1 MAPIIKPGI
10 QPKNIT
16 NSPRA
21 RVGGIVSPARKLS
34 PLVENISA
42 KNPFSNIQRRN
53 PELRNVRGARTL
65 TNMMSTFGTAKN
77 EKIIRKNLQLL
88 RNSLVESFE
97 MAKLLRVTGNETG
110 KQITKAGFLVGA
122 ALGKIISKLFG
133 KKKPD
138 DKKGDDKNDDKNDNN
153 KKAENEF
160 AKRISEFF
168 EGIKNTIQSEFDKLF
183 PPKKDG
189 ETDVKVDDATSGVKN
204 FFDGIASF
212 FKKEVEELNDSGLDS
227 STVVE
232 NLNQSQEKHIG
243 TAKTLQNILT
253 AIVDWKQTTWM
264 LSITAGWTLLKG
276 ILGSLVN
283 AVASTD
289 TSNENESKPVG
300 KSGGKIIGPSHG
312 QGGVDI
318 NAEGGE
324 VLMSNAAGNLWGRD
338 NLLQMN
344 AEAVTG
350 KKNKKK
356 NPLLN
361 LTADDYKW
369 LAYALSGEAERG
381 TDDEF
386 GVAASIL
393 NRVASP
399 HFKGSVEEVVNNP
412 GQYEAV
418 TDGTAFHD
426 KDLAAFLQSE
436 EGQKGILAALKKL
449 EGRTDFKG
457 QSQIGNRVPEEDP
470 MFSDKGNFFHYFW
483 QTGDGRTKPED
494 WVMPNYQQF
503 LNQSKVDGVKNKNI
517 SSIESQMNKGGIV
530 NIALGNQGVQVIPS
544 GGKKTQVVNSTPA
557 SSNGPTLPFLSASN
571 PHSSDLAYK
580 TICNIYG

>member
-97 MAKLLRVTGNETG
+97 MAKLLRATGNETG
-110 KQITKAGFLVGA
+110 KQISKASFLVGA
-122 ALGKIISKLFG
+122 ALGALASKLFG

-138 DKKGDDKNDDKNDNN
+138 NKKGDDKDNKNDDNN
-153 KKAENEF
+153 KKNENEF
-160 AKRISEFF
+160 TKSISNFF
-168 EGIKNTIQSEFDKLF
+168 EGVKNTIQSEFDKLF
-183 PPKKDG
+183 PKKEG
-189 ETDVKVDDATSGVKN
+189 ETDEKVDDATSGVKN

-212 FKKEVEELNDSGLDS
+212 FRKEVEELNDSGLDS
-227 STVVE
+227 NTVIE
-232 NLNQSQEKHIG
+232 NLNQSQENHIG
-243 TAKTLQNILT
+243 TAKKLQNIFSGV
-253 AIVDWKQTTWM
+253 ADWTWKIGTGM
-264 LSITAGWTLLKG
+264 VAFFG
-276 ILGSLVN
+276 
-283 AVASTD
+283 AVTGFNLQMNQVSAESD
-289 TSNENESKPVG
+289 ESKQVG
-300 KSGGKIIGPSHG
+300 KLGGQIKGPLHG

-324 VLMSNAAGNLWGRD
+324 VLMSNAAGDMWGRD

-350 KKNKKK
+350 KKKKK
-356 NPLLN
+356 QNPLLN
-361 LTADDYKW
+361 LSKEDYKW
-369 LAYALSGEAERG
+369 LAYAISGEAERD

-393 NRVASP
+393 NRVSSP
-399 HFKGSVEEVVNNP
+399 HFKGSVEDVVNNP
-412 GQYEAV
+412 GQYEAI
-418 TDGTAFHD
+418 TKGTAYHD
-426 KDLAAFLQSE
+426 KDLAAFLQSP
-436 EGQKGILAALKKL
+436 EGQKGILEALEKL
-449 EGRTDFKG
+449 QGRTDFKG
-457 QSQIGNRVPEEDP
+457 QSEIGNRVIEEDP
-470 MFSDKGNFFHYFW
+470 MFSDMGNFFHYFW
-483 QTGDGRTKPED
+483 QQPGVKKPEGWTKPNWE
-494 WVMPNYQQF
+494 QF
-503 LNQSKVDGVKNKNI
+503 INQSKVDGVKNNNNLT
-517 SSIESQMNKGGIV
+517 SIESQLNKSGFINV
-530 NIALGNQGVQVIPS
+530 ALGNQGVQVIPS

-557 SSNGPTLPFLSASN
+557 STNGPSLPFLSASN
-571 PHSSDLAYK
+571 PDCSNLAYK
-580 TICNIYG
+580 ALCNIDG

>member
-97 MAKLLRVTGNETG
+97 MAKLLRATGNETG
-110 KQITKAGFLVGA
+110 KQITKAGLLVGA
-122 ALGKIISKLFG
+122 ALGGILTKIFG
-133 KKKPD
+133 KDKSKKKGDED
-138 DKKGDDKNDDKNDNN
+138 DKKGDDNN
-153 KKAENEF
+153 KKTENQF
-160 AKRISEFF
+160 VKSISEFF
-168 EGIKNTIQSEFDKLF
+168 EGIKGAFAKGWEQSKDEAKEWGDNIKVVFDDIGNIFIGLR
-183 PPKKDG
+183 DSVEG
-189 ETDVKVDDATSGVKN
+189 VLATSWEGTKSFIGDLN
-204 FFDGIASF
+204 EGIGNL
-212 FKKEVEELNDSGLDS
+212 FKDITEWIGSIEVNWG
-227 STVVE
+227 
-232 NLNQSQEKHIG
+232 
-243 TAKTLQNILT
+243 
-253 AIVDWKQTTWM
+253 
-264 LSITAGWTLLKG
+264 G
-276 ILGSLVN
+276 ILGSIGAFGLWLIKLEWMRGMALAQTN
-283 AVASTD
+283 D
-289 TSNENESKPVG
+289 DSKPVG
-300 KSGGKIIGPSHG
+300 KSGGQIIGPSHG

-318 NAEGGE
+318 EAEGGE

-344 AEAVTG
+344 AQAVTG
-350 KKNKKK
+350 KKKKKK

-369 LAYALSGEAERG
+369 LAYAISGEAERD

-399 HFKGSVEEVVNNP
+399 HFKGSVEAVVNNP

-418 TDGTAFHD
+418 TKGTAFHD
-426 KDLAAFLQSE
+426 KDLAAFLQSP

-449 EGRTDFKG
+449 DGRTDFKG
-457 QSQIGNRVPEEDP
+457 QSQIGNRVVEEDP
-470 MFSDKGNFFHYFW
+470 MFSEKGNFFHHWW
-483 QTGDGRTKPED
+483 QQPGVKKPEG
-494 WVMPNYQQF
+494 WTKANWEQF
-503 LNQSKVDGVKNKNI
+503 LNQSKVDGVKNKNV
-517 SSIESQMNKGGIV
+517 SSIESQLNKGGFINV
-530 NIALGNQGVQVIPS
+530 ALGNQGVQVIPS

-557 SSNGPTLPFLSASN
+557 SSNGPSLPFLSASN
-571 PHSSDLAYK
+571 PDCSNLAYK
-580 TICNIYG
+580 ALCNIDG

>member
-21 RVGGIVSPARKLS
+21 RVGGINSPARKLS

-97 MAKLLRVTGNETG
+97 MAKLLRTTGGETGN
-110 KQITKAGFLVGA
+110 QIKKAASAVGI
-122 ALGKIISKLFG
+122 ALGVLAGKLLSG
-133 KKKPD
+133 KKKNKND
-138 DKKGDDKNDDKNDNN
+138 DKKGDDDDKKNQNQ
-153 KKAENEF
+153 F
-160 AKRISEFF
+160 ANTISEWFHAFGQSFVKAGAYIEKTGKEWGKNIEGAFDNIGNFF
-168 EGIKNTIQSEFDKLF
+168 TELNTSIADGVGNLWEGSLSMLSDFRDGTVELFENIGAFVNNIEINWGSVLTGVGSFLLWASGLQEMRAEALNT
-183 PPKKDG
+183 KDG
-189 ETDVKVDDATSGVKN
+189 SV
-204 FFDGIASF
+204 
-212 FKKEVEELNDSGLDS
+212 
-227 STVVE
+227 
-232 NLNQSQEKHIG
+232 
-243 TAKTLQNILT
+243 
-253 AIVDWKQTTWM
+253 
-264 LSITAGWTLLKG
+264 
-276 ILGSLVN
+276 
-283 AVASTD
+283 
-289 TSNENESKPVG
+289 PVG
-300 KSGGKIIGPSHG
+300 KDGGEIKGPSHS

-344 AEAVTG
+344 ADAVAG
-350 KKNKKK
+350 KKKKKK

-361 LTADDYKW
+361 LSEEDYKW
-369 LAYALSGEAERG
+369 LAYAISGEAERD

-418 TDGTAFHD
+418 TKGTAFHD
-426 KDLAAFLQSE
+426 KDLAAFLQSP

-449 EGRTDFKG
+449 DGRTDFKG
-457 QSQIGNRVPEEDP
+457 QSQIGNRVIEEDP
-470 MFSDKGNFFHYFW
+470 MFSDKGNFFHHWW
-483 QTGDGRTKPED
+483 QQPGAKKPEG
-494 WVMPNYQQF
+494 WTKANWEQF
-503 LNQSKVDGVKNKNI
+503 LNQSKVDGVKNKNV
-517 SSIESQMNKGGIV
+517 SSIDSQLNKGGIV
-530 NIALGNQGVQVIPS
+530 NVALGNQGVKVIPS
-544 GGKKTQVVNSTPA
+544 NKKKSQVVNGTPV
-557 SSNGPTLPFLSASN
+557 SSNGPSLPFLSASN
-571 PHSSDLAYK
+571 SDSSNLAYK
-580 TICNIYG
+580 ALCNIYG

>member
-97 MAKLLRVTGNETG
+97 MAKLLRATGNETG
-110 KQITKAGFLVGA
+110 KQITKASFLVGA
-122 ALGKIISKLFG
+122 ALGAIASKLFG

-138 DKKGDDKNDDKNDNN
+138 NKKGDDDDKKGDDNN
-153 KKAENEF
+153 QKTENEF

-183 PPKKDG
+183 PPKKDE

-204 FFDGIASF
+204 FFDGITSF

-227 STVVE
+227 NTVIE
-232 NLNQSQEKHIG
+232 NLNQSQENHIG
-243 TAKTLQNILT
+243 TAKKLQNIFSGIAEGAWKFT
-253 AIVDWKQTTWM
+253 A
-264 LSITAGWTLLKG
+264 
-276 ILGSLVN
+276 
-283 AVASTD
+283 AVGAFIGAMTGLDRMVAQVSVESSD
-289 TSNENESKPVG
+289 ESKPVG
-300 KSGGKIIGPSHG
+300 KLGGKIIGPSHSK
-312 QGGVDI
+312 GGVDI

-324 VLMSNAAGNLWGRD
+324 VLMSNAAGNMWGRD
-338 NLLQMN
+338 NLAQMN

-350 KKNKKK
+350 KKKKK
-356 NPLLN
+356 KKSLLN
-361 LTADDYKW
+361 LSEEDYKW
-369 LAYALSGEAERG
+369 LAYAISGEAERD

-399 HFKGSVEEVVNNP
+399 HFKGSVESVVNNP
-412 GQYEAV
+412 GQFEAV
-418 TDGTAFHD
+418 TKGTAFHD

-436 EGQKGILAALKKL
+436 EGQKGILAALEKL
-449 EGRTDFKG
+449 QGRTDFKG
-457 QSQIGNRVPEEDP
+457 QSQIGNRVVEEDP

-530 NIALGNQGVQVIPS
+530 NVALGNQGVQVIPS
-544 GGKKTQVVNSTPA
+544 GGKKTQVVNTTPA
-557 SSNGPTLPFLSASN
+557 SNNGPTLPFLSASN

>member
-21 RVGGIVSPARKLS
+21 RVGGINSPARKLS

-97 MAKLLRVTGNETG
+97 MAKLLRTTGNETS
-110 KQITKAGFLVGA
+110 KEINKSRLAVGA
-122 ALGKIISKLFG
+122 ALAALAATLLGG
-133 KKKPD
+133 KKKKKDDD
-138 DKKGDDKNDDKNDNN
+138 DKKGDDNN
-153 KKAENEF
+153 KKTENQF
-160 AKRISEFF
+160 AKSIREFF
-168 EGIKNTIQSEFDKLF
+168 EGIKGAFAKGWEQAKDEGKEWGENIKVVFDDIGNIFIGLR
-183 PPKKDG
+183 DSVEG
-189 ETDVKVDDATSGVKN
+189 VLATSWEGTK
-204 FFDGIASF
+204 SF
-212 FKKEVEELNDSGLDS
+212 IGDLNEGLGNLFKDITEW
-227 STVVE
+227 
-232 NLNQSQEKHIG
+232 IG
-243 TAKTLQNILT
+243 NIE
-253 AIVDWKQTTWM
+253 INW
-264 LSITAGWTLLKG
+264 GG
-276 ILGSLVN
+276 ILGSIGTFGLWLIKLEWMKGMALAQTN
-283 AVASTD
+283 D
-289 TSNENESKPVG
+289 DSKPVG
-300 KSGGKIIGPSHG
+300 KSGGKIIGPSHD

-356 NPLLN
+356 KPLLN
-361 LTADDYKW
+361 LTEEDYKW
-369 LAYALSGEAERG
+369 LAYAISGEAERG

-386 GVAASIL
+386 GDAASNL

-399 HFKGSVEEVVNNP
+399 HFKGSVESVVNNP
-412 GQYEAV
+412 GQYEAI
-418 TDGTAFHD
+418 TKGTAFHD

-436 EGQKGILAALKKL
+436 EGQKGIVAALEKL
-449 EGRTDFKG
+449 QGRTDFKG
-457 QSQIGNRVPEEDP
+457 QSQIGNRVVDEDP
-470 MFSDKGNFFHYFW
+470 MFSDMGNFFHYFW
-483 QTGDGRTKPED
+483 QQPGVKKPEG
-494 WVMPNYQQF
+494 WTKSNWEQF
-503 LNQSKVDGVKNKNI
+503 LNQSKVDGVKNKNV

-530 NIALGNQGVQVIPS
+530 NVALGNQGVQVIPS
-544 GGKKTQVVNSTPA
+544 STGKKTQVVNSTPA
-557 SSNGPTLPFLSASN
+557 SSNGPSLPFLSASN
-571 PHSSDLAYK
+571 PNSSNLPYK
-580 TICNIYG
+580 VICNIYG

>member
-1 MAPIIKPGI
+1 MASIIKPGI

-21 RVGGIVSPARKLS
+21 KVGGVASPARKLS

-77 EKIIRKNLQLL
+77 EKIIRNNLQLL

-97 MAKLLRVTGNETG
+97 MAKLLRTTAGLTD
-110 KQITKAGFLVGA
+110 KQLKQAGGAIAIAIAGIVGV
-122 ALGKIISKLFG
+122 LNKSKEV
-133 KKKPD
+133 D
-138 DKKGDDKNDDKNDNN
+138 DKDDKEDKQNELEKSSNN
-153 KKAENEF
+153 ILKEVKEFVEEGAGPGSGGRSGAKKE
-160 AKRISEFF
+160 S
-168 EGIKNTIQSEFDKLF
+168 
-183 PPKKDG
+183 
-189 ETDVKVDDATSGVKN
+189 DATAEQIEEN
-204 FFDGIASF
+204 R
-212 FKKEVEELNDSGLDS
+212 EELFNIFKNLHKSFVDSLDIES
-227 STVVE
+227 DDS
-232 NLNQSQEKHIG
+232 
-243 TAKTLQNILT
+243 
-253 AIVDWKQTTWM
+253 
-264 LSITAGWTLLKG
+264 G
-276 ILGSLVN
+276 ILGLQSLRKEHEEYVDGAIEAQKQFVDMSKVFEN
-283 AVASTD
+283 IKNSIDGFVTKIQDFFSAKGNDGRSGAK
-289 TSNENESKPVG
+289 NEKDNKEK
-300 KSGGKIIGPSHG
+300 KKLGGLINGPSHD

-324 VLMSNAAGNLWGRD
+324 VVMSNAAGEVWGRD

-350 KKNKKK
+350 KKKKKK

-361 LTADDYKW
+361 LTEEDYKW

-399 HFKGSVEEVVNNP
+399 NFKGNVKDVVNNP

-418 TDGTAFHD
+418 TEGTAFHD
-426 KDLAAFLQSE
+426 KELAAFLQSE
-436 EGQKGILAALKKL
+436 EGQKGIVAALERL
-449 EGRTDFKG
+449 QGRTDFKG

-483 QTGDGRTKPED
+483 QSGDGRTKPED

-503 LNQSKVDGVKNKNI
+503 LNQSKVDGVKNKNV
-517 SSIESQMNKGGIV
+517 SSIESQLNKGGFV
-530 NIALGNQGVQVIPS
+530 NVALGNGNVKVISSPS
-544 GGKKTQVVNSTPA
+544 KKGSRVINSTPA
-557 SSNGPTLPFLSASN
+557 SSNGPTIAFLNPVNPDCSN
-571 PHSSDLAYK
+571 LVYK
-580 TICNIYG
+580 SICSIDG

>member
-21 RVGGIVSPARKLS
+21 RVGGVVSPARKLS

-97 MAKLLRVTGNETG
+97 MAKLLRTTGNETG
-110 KQITKAGFLVGA
+110 KQISKAGLIVGA
-122 ALGKIISKLFG
+122 ALGGLLTKLFG
-133 KKKPD
+133 KDKSKKKGDED
-138 DKKGDDKNDDKNDNN
+138 DKKGDDNN
-153 KKAENEF
+153 KKTENQF
-160 AKRISEFF
+160 AKSVSEFF
-168 EGIKNTIQSEFDKLF
+168 EGIKGAFAKGLEQAKDEAKEWGDNIKTAFDDIGNIFIGLR
-183 PPKKDG
+183 DSVEG
-189 ETDVKVDDATSGVKN
+189 VLATSWEGTKSSISDLNERIGNIFNDITEWFSSIQLSWDGVGKAITWV
-204 FFDGIASF
+204 GG
-212 FKKEVEELNDSGLDS
+212 GL
-227 STVVE
+227 
-232 NLNQSQEKHIG
+232 
-243 TAKTLQNILT
+243 
-253 AIVDWKQTTWM
+253 
-264 LSITAGWTLLKG
+264 LSIWTFMQKLEEFRRAANLLVQKDD
-276 ILGSLVN
+276 N
-283 AVASTD
+283 
-289 TSNENESKPVG
+289 SKPVG
-300 KSGGKIIGPSHG
+300 KSGGQIIGPSHG

-350 KKNKKK
+350 KKKKKK

-369 LAYALSGEAERG
+369 LAYAISGEAERG

-412 GQYEAV
+412 GQYEAI
-418 TDGTAFHD
+418 TKGNALHD
-426 KDLAAFLQSE
+426 KELAAFLQSP
-436 EGQKGILAALKKL
+436 EGQKGILEALEKL
-449 EGRTDFKG
+449 QGRTDFKG
-457 QSQIGNRVPEEDP
+457 QSQLGNRVPEEDP
-470 MFSDKGNFFHYFW
+470 MFSDKGNFFHYWW
-483 QTGDGRTKPED
+483 QQPGAVKPDD

-503 LNQSKVDGVKNKNI
+503 INQSKVDGVKNKNV
-517 SSIESQMNKGGIV
+517 SSIESQLNKGGFINV
-530 NIALGNQGVQVIPS
+530 ALGNQGVQVIPS
-544 GGKKTQVVNSTPA
+544 GNKKTQVVNSTPA
-557 SSNGPTLPFLSASN
+557 STNGPSLPFLSASN
-571 PHSSDLAYK
+571 PDCSNLAYK
-580 TICNIYG
+580 ALCNIDG

>member
-1 MAPIIKPGI
+1 
-10 QPKNIT
+10 
-16 NSPRA
+16 
-21 RVGGIVSPARKLS
+21 
-34 PLVENISA
+34 
-42 KNPFSNIQRRN
+42 
-53 PELRNVRGARTL
+53 
-65 TNMMSTFGTAKN
+65 MSTFGTAKN
-77 EKIIRKNLQLL
+77 EKILRKNLQLL

-97 MAKLLRVTGNETG
+97 MAKLLRTTHGETS
-110 KQITKAGFLVGA
+110 KQINKASILVGA
-122 ALGKIISKLFG
+122 ALAGLATALLG
-133 KKKPD
+133 KKK
-138 DKKGDDKNDDKNDNN
+138 KKGDGEDDDKNN
-153 KKAENEF
+153 KNSLTN
-160 AKRISEFF
+160 RLTQSISEFF
-168 EGIKNTIQSEFDKLF
+168 EGIKGAFAKGWEQTKDEAKEWGENIKTAFDDIGNIFIGLR
-183 PPKKDG
+183 DSVEG
-189 ETDVKVDDATSGVKN
+189 VLATSWEGTKSFIGDLN
-204 FFDGIASF
+204 EGIGNLF
-212 FKKEVEELNDSGLDS
+212 NDI
-227 STVVE
+227 TE
-232 NLNQSQEKHIG
+232 WIK
-243 TAKTLQNILT
+243 
-253 AIVDWKQTTWM
+253 
-264 LSITAGWTLLKG
+264 SIEIPWNG
-276 ILGSLVN
+276 ILGAIGSFSLWLIKLEWMKGQALAQTN
-283 AVASTD
+283 D
-289 TSNENESKPVG
+289 ESKPVG

-324 VLMSNAAGNLWGRD
+324 VLMSNAAGNLWGRE

-412 GQYEAV
+412 GQYEAI
-418 TDGTAFHD
+418 TKGTAYHD

-457 QSQIGNRVPEEDP
+457 QSQIGNRVVEEDP

-483 QTGDGRTKPED
+483 QTGDGRKKPED

-503 LNQSKVDGVKNKNI
+503 INQSKVDGVKNKNV
-517 SSIESQMNKGGIV
+517 SSIESQLNKGGFINV
-530 NIALGNQGVQVIPS
+530 ALGNQGVQVIPS

-557 SSNGPTLPFLSASN
+557 SSNGPSLPFLSASN
-571 PHSSDLAYK
+571 PDCSNLAYK
-580 TICNIYG
+580 ALCNIDG